1 MEFRKSLIVK
11 LETRVMGLAILYAKA
26 DRRLQLQAGGLSL
39 DATDDSLGGVL
50 GNDLVVVEHGEF

>member
-1 MEFRKSLIVK
+1 
-11 LETRVMGLAILYAKA
+11 MGLAILYAKA